1 MNFAIENG
9 IIDIDTIQKKIEM
22 NERKKFI
29 EKHNYSIWEGK
40 DGKFYTY
47 LPDEESQ
54 RGKKLVKRTSE
65 KAIEDEIVK
74 FYKAMEDEPTISQ
87 VYSSWISKKLE
98 YGEITRQTKDKY
110 ETNFKRFFE
119 NEYLPIANRKIR
131 YIDEEILESFITGNL
146 KKGYCASNFTKRTPL

>member
-1 MNFAIENG
+1 MLNFAIENG

-74 FYKAMEDEPTISQ
+74 F
-87 VYSSWISKKLE
+87 
-98 YGEITRQTKDKY
+98 
-110 ETNFKRFFE
+110 
-119 NEYLPIANRKIR
+119 
-131 YIDEEILESFITGNL
+131 
-146 KKGYCASNFTKRTPL
+146 